1 MTRARSAY
9 GDRAVYV
16 SVDDDPAKLREM
28 LEHSGGVRQVPVIV
42 EAGKVTIG
50 FSGSGTLQQVLP
62 LAGGS

>member
-9 GDRAVYV
+9 GDKAVYV
-16 SVDDDPAKLREM
+16 NVDDDPAKLGEM
-28 LEHSGGVRQVPVIV
+28 LELSGGIRQVPVIV

-50 FSGSGTLQQVLP
+50 FSGSGSLLQVLP